1 MEAESLAL
9 ILGALVVFLLGVLY
23 FVQRVLVVPI
33 AEGTD
38 ILWMPDPVED
48 AIRYAANYVE
58 QLDRAGA
65 FDDLKEKGKEK
76 LATAVDVA
84 AQKLEQWAA
93 DAGFNIN
100 IPEST
105 IKDLIQRYVWEN
117 PDLFPTRGDNGA
129 DGQTE

>member
-1 MEAESLAL
+1 MDAESLAL

-23 FVQRVLVVPI
+23 FVQRLLVVPI

-48 AIRYAANYVE
+48 AIRYAANYIE
-58 QLDRAGA
+58 QLDRTGA
-65 FDDLKEKGKEK
+65 FDDLKDKGEEK

-84 AQKLEQWAA
+84 VQKLEQWAA

-100 IPEST
+100 IPEDT
-105 IKDLIQRYVWEN
+105 LKDLIQRYVWEN